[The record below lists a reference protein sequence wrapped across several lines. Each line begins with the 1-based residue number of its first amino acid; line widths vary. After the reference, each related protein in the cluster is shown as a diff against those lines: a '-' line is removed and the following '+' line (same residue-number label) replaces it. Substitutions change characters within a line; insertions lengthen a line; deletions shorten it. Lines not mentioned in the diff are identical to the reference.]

1 MINRLRQKA
10 SLGLVILLIICLCSS
25 FTNANVRQVDYAI
38 VSLSQTDDLELV
50 GENISISGDIH
61 TNAGVK
67 IYAESFNMDGI
78 CESVK
83 GHDIITSVY
92 EVDTSKFVDSEV
104 ILAASN
110 LLDNLKTVA
119 GDTKMVVDVYPDN
132 YENVLL
138 DENID
143 VQFPLCFEVSEVLA
157 DIVLP
162 HE

>member
-25 FTNANVRQVDYAI
+25 FANANVRQVDYAI

-110 LLDNLKTVA
+110 LLDNLKTEA
-119 GDTKMVVDVYPDN
+119 GDTKLVVDVYPDN

-138 DENID
+138 DENIPP
-143 VQFPLCFEVSEVLA
+143 V
-157 DIVLP
+157 IG
-162 HE
+162 